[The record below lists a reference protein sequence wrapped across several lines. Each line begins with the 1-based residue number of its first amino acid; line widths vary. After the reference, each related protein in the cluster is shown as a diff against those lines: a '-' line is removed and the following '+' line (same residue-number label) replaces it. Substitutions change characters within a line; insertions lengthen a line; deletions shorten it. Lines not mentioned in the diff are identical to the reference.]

1 MLKYI
6 NMKNL
11 ILILFTILAVGCAS
25 QAGEWVPYNE
35 KAFSSAKEPKIL
47 ILTPEVNL
55 RYSNAEMP
63 LVRLVTGTLSHDP
76 SDETQLSE
84 SDRAN
89 KIKTSFKSIIHQFM
103 DFHNIIYTVYDE
115 KDAALPSLDKS
126 QLLNIKEVGY
136 PDKAWDRYKDLLER
150 LNNGYLRPDTLTTL
164 AHYNVDYILATVV
177 NVEYGHHVVNG
188 WKMTGTARMVLF
200 NAKTGM
206 IAWHSLK
213 NDAKFQSST
222 ETDIDSLGNTAKFRF
237 DLYPL
242 NALAVQTRLI
252 SSINLRDNGKNINLE
267 CLWDKQ
273 KKSLGLSK
281 LRKPQPFYLSINF
294 DERKGSYQDLMPLKV
309 STIASDIHLT
319 SVFDDKFIIQ
329 SIGTDGRW
337 SGIGP
342 QHWLHTGPKF
352 EGEKTFTCS
361 DTSAIAKLAAS
372 PRPSPPEGD
381 SAKKDIKDTLAPLKK
396 ECESLGYKEETEQF
410 GACVLKLLDNS

>member
-1 MLKYI
+1 
-6 NMKNL
+6 MKNL
-11 ILILFTILAVGCAS
+11 ILILFIILAVGCAS
-25 QAGEWVPYNE
+25 LPDEWVPYNE
-35 KAFSSAKEPKIL
+35 EAFSSAKEPKIL

-55 RYSNAEMP
+55 RYWNGEMP
-63 LVRLVTGTLSHDP
+63 LVRLVTGTLSHDL
-76 SDETQLSE
+76 SDETKLSE

-89 KIKTSFKSIIHQFM
+89 KIKTSLKSIIYQFM
-103 DFHNIIYTVYDE
+103 DFHNIVYTVYDE
-115 KDAALPSLDKS
+115 SNVDLPSLDKS
-126 QLLNIKEVGY
+126 QLLNIEKVAS
-136 PDKAWDRYKDLLER
+136 PDRFMMKLPDLLDR
-150 LNNGYLRPDTLTTL
+150 LKNGYLSPDTVTTL
-164 AHYNVDYILATVV
+164 DNYNVDYVLATVV
-177 NVEYGHHVVNG
+177 TVDYSYHMVNG
-188 WKMTGTARMVLF
+188 WKMSGIARLVLF
-200 NAKTGM
+200 NAKTGK

-213 NDAKFQSST
+213 NDADFQSTNERDINSFSST
-222 ETDIDSLGNTAKFRF
+222 ETMRW
-237 DLYPL
+237 DLKPL
-242 NALAVQTRLI
+242 NALVTQTRLI
-252 SSINLRDNGKNINLE
+252 SSIKIKDNDKNLNLQ

-273 KKSLGLSK
+273 KKSVGLSK
-281 LRKPQPFYLSINF
+281 LRKPPLFYLSINF

-319 SVFDDKFIIQ
+319 SAFDDRFIIR

-342 QHWLHTGPKF
+342 QHWFHTGPKF

-361 DTSAIAKLAAS
+361 DTSAKAKLAAS